1 MSARYPSLSVVG
13 GLFSGDLLDDIAEA
27 KADGQRPRDFGFPDQ
42 THLLDEI
49 SAAWSD
55 ARNYWQG
62 FRRRLESLQ
71 PGETGASF
79 TRAQWVV
86 PLLSLLGYD
95 LSYQERAAEVDA
107 QTYAISHRADGKDPS
122 PPVHVVGAGQS
133 LDRRAESGRPRLA
146 PHSLVQEYLNRTE
159 HLWGIVTNG
168 LTLRL
173 LRDSQLLRRQAYV
186 EFDLRTMFEGDHFAD
201 FALFFR
207 LLHRSRLPHAGEKPE
222 ACLLE
227 RWYTQTAEQG
237 GRVRERLRD
246 GVEKAIEQ
254 LANGLLRH
262 PRNAELR
269 RAAEAGELQPAALYE
284 QLLRL
289 IYRLLFLMV
298 TEERNLL
305 CANPIYREHYSVS
318 RLRRLAEVP
327 TARN

>member
-1 MSARYPSLSVVG
+1 MSAKYPALAVVG
-13 GLFSGDLLDDIAEA
+13 GLFSADLIDDVAEA
-27 KADGQRPRDFGFPDQ
+27 RAAGQRPRDFGFPDS

-55 ARNYWQG
+55 ARSYWQG
-62 FRRRLESLQ
+62 FRRRLESLP
-71 PGETGASF
+71 PGETGVSF
-79 TRAQWVV
+79 TRAQWIV
-86 PLLSLLGYD
+86 PLFSLLGYV
-95 LSYQERAAEVDA
+95 LTYQERAAEVDG
-107 QTYAISHRADGKDPS
+107 QTYAISHRADGEDPS
-122 PPVHVVGAGQS
+122 PPVHIVGAGQS

-173 LRDSQLLRRQAYV
+173 LRDSQLLRRQAYL
-186 EFDLRTMFEGDHFAD
+186 EFDLKTMFEGDHFAD
-201 FALFFR
+201 FALFYR
-207 LLHRSRLPHAGEKPE
+207 LFHRSRLPRANEKPE

-227 RWYTQTAEQG
+227 RWYAQTVEQG

-246 GVEKAIEQ
+246 GLEKAIEQ

-262 PRNAELR
+262 PRNTELR
-269 RAAEAGELQPAALYE
+269 AAVEEGRLPPIKLYE

-305 CANPIYREHYSVS
+305 CANPVYRDH
-318 RLRRLAEVP
+318 
-327 TARN
+327 